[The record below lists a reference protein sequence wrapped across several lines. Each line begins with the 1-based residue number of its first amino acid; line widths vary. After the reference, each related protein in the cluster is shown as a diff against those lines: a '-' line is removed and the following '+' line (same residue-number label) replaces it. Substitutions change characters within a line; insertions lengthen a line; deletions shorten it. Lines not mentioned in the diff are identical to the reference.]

1 MIVLRKLAVNKVLL
15 EELLVYLEILMY
27 HLEEKLYFTQPIK
40 DFVLTFNL
48 AKNISSDLKLNSNIA
63 KEV

>member
-27 HLEEKLYFTQPIK
+27 HLEENYISL
-40 DFVLTFNL
+40 NL
-48 AKNISSDLKLNSNIA
+48 LKILC
-63 KEV
+63 